1 MAEFRFA
8 VHKEHL
14 DLLTP
19 TKGRSD
25 NLNTTS
31 CIFNF
36 RTPDWEG
43 ASKWAHFIN
52 YDINNGQPYDF
63 ALINDRIPPEQGL
76 NLPSGVWDVYV
87 HGEVLVGNQVIG
99 RITTNP
105 VAIVI
110 DVPNDTDG
118 DPLAPIGPTVAEQ
131 IDGKATAAWNA
142 KITSATA
149 EIDNAVGIPSVT
161 VNITGADG
169 NKSLGF
175 VFHNMKGE
183 QGDQGPVGPA
193 GPAGPQGEQGIRGE
207 TGITPDFSI
216 GTVDDGATAAAT
228 ITGTAEAPVL
238 NLVLPKGD
246 KGDTGQTGQTGAT
259 GATPDISI
267 GTVTEGDTAAATMTG
282 TAAYPVLNLV
292 LPKGD
297 KGDTGQTGATPDIS
311 IGTVTSG
318 STASATMTG
327 TAAEPVLNLV
337 LPKGDTGQTGETGAD
352 GTDGIT
358 FTPAVSS
365 AGVISWT
372 NDGGKQNP
380 QSVDMVTAVINALPS
395 AVGVEF

>member
-87 HGEVLVGNQVIG
+87 HGEVIIGNQVIG

-183 QGDQGPVGPA
+183 QGDQGPVGPV
-193 GPAGPQGEQGIRGE
+193 GPQGPQGEQGIRGE
-207 TGITPDFSI
+207 QGIQGEQGEKGDPFTYDDFTEEQLEALTGPQ
-216 GTVDDGATAAAT
+216 GATGPAGPQGEKGD
-228 ITGTAEAPVL
+228 TGE
-238 NLVLPKGD
+238 KGD
-246 KGDTGQTGQTGAT
+246 KGDTGATGATGPQGQTGAT
-259 GATPDISI
+259 GA
-267 GTVTEGDTAAATMTG
+267 
-282 TAAYPVLNLV
+282 
-292 LPKGD
+292 
-297 KGDTGQTGATPDIS
+297 
-311 IGTVTSG
+311 
-318 STASATMTG
+318 
-327 TAAEPVLNLV
+327 
-337 LPKGDTGQTGETGAD
+337 D
-352 GTDGIT
+352 GTDGTT